1 MLLFAI
7 FLQYIQHNG
16 IFVIFEIE
24 GRNKNEYKFQTNER
38 RRNKN
43 IVGGFA
49 ITALISTILSVV
61 TSTVGIIG
69 TSIGLAKTLNANKGE
84 VKAGNISMKWDNSNE
99 NIGYEVG
106 MHYCT

>member
-1 MLLFAI
+1 MEYLLY
-7 FLQYIQHNG
+7 LKLKG
-16 IFVIFEIE
+16 EIKMNINFKLMSE
-24 GRNKNEYKFQTNER
+24 EET
-38 RRNKN
+38 KN

-61 TSTVGIIG
+61 TSTVGIVG

-99 NIGYEVG
+99 NIGYAVG
-106 MHYCT
+106 MHYCI

>member
-1 MLLFAI
+1 MEYLLY
-7 FLQYIQHNG
+7 LKLKG
-16 IFVIFEIE
+16 EIKMNINFKLMSE
-24 GRNKNEYKFQTNER
+24 EET
-38 RRNKN
+38 KN

-84 VKAGNISMKWDNSNE
+84 VKAGNISLK
-99 NIGYEVG
+99 
-106 MHYCT
+106 

>member
-1 MLLFAI
+1 MNINFKLMS
-7 FLQYIQHNG
+7 
-16 IFVIFEIE
+16 EE
-24 GRNKNEYKFQTNER
+24 ET
-38 RRNKN
+38 KN

-99 NIGYEVG
+99 NIDYAVG